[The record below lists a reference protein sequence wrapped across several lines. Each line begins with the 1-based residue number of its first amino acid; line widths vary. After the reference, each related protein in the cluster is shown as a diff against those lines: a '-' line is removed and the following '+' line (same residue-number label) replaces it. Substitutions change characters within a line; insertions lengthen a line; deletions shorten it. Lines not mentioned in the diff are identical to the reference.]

1 MEKMYVVIEFA
12 IPPPISIMTK
22 EKQLITDFKINLI
35 SPYLF
40 HYLSCE
46 TSDSC
51 WEKRFLACLG
61 HDSDITS

>member
-1 MEKMYVVIEFA
+1 MLLLNLQFH
-12 IPPPISIMTK
+12 PRISTMTK
-22 EKQLITDFKINLI
+22 EKPLITDFKINLI
-35 SPYLF
+35 FPYLF

-46 TSDSC
+46 ISDFC